1 MLQSSPATPEAS
13 PPGSSEKATA
23 AGPSASPT
31 SPGMFLAP
39 TKSSRRN
46 RKKKARL
53 LKLTIAAGAATAG
66 SAAGAA
72 SSSSS
77 SESAVPIVTPMS
89 LFEALPEF
97 GIKARVQTLLKVLAK
112 CSPVTY
118 ADAIAAAAA
127 RAAPQSAAD
136 GDAKAGSSQQAGGSV
151 PAKQIDQSLLASL
164 PSMIKDIGRAL
175 PSEVRTFR

>member
-1 MLQSSPATPEAS
+1 
-13 PPGSSEKATA
+13 
-23 AGPSASPT
+23 
-31 SPGMFLAP
+31 
-39 TKSSRRN
+39 
-46 RKKKARL
+46 
-53 LKLTIAAGAATAG
+53 
-66 SAAGAA
+66 
-72 SSSSS
+72 
-77 SESAVPIVTPMS
+77 MS

-136 GDAKAGSSQQAGGSV
+136 GDVKAGSGSSQQAGGSA

-175 PSEVRTFR
+175 PSEVHFPLTAFSNFFVLTVSQNRRDFEAGHRRPAGPLYLPADCRT